1 MKVLQVG
8 IKKNRTRVMKSLNF
22 KITFLCLLCFFLIS
36 TYSFSQ
42 QGNVTINQSKH
53 ITALLDLKKEMNK
66 DETSSE
72 RYKIQ
77 VYSGNRSGA
86 YEAQKEFNASFSGW
100 YPSMQYETPNFKIW
114 AGNFRTRL
122 ESDRALKK
130 IKKKFPNAFIFRPKK

>member
-1 MKVLQVG
+1 MKP
-8 IKKNRTRVMKSLNF
+8 LNL
-22 KITFLCLLCFFLIS
+22 KISFLCLLCFILTS

-42 QGNVTINQSKH
+42 QGNVTINQDKH
-53 ITALLDLKKEMNK
+53 ITVLLDLKKEMNK
-66 DETSSE
+66 NETDSE

-86 YEAQKEFNASFSGW
+86 YDAQKEFSSSFGGW

-122 ESDRALKK
+122 EADRALKK
-130 IKKKFPNAFIFRPKK
+130 IKQKFPNAFIFKPKKDKN